1 MQNNYSLLVVEDEP
15 DLCEILQFNLEKEGY
30 RVDVVNS
37 AEEALRKNLSRYHLL
52 LLDIMMG
59 QMSGLQLAQLLKERN
74 DTKHI
79 PIIFLTARV
88 TEKDM
93 LSGFNVGADDYIV
106 KPFSVKVVAARVK
119 AVLNRS
125 VVLQDENL
133 ISFESLKIDL
143 VGKKVTIDEQEIVL
157 TKTEFELL
165 ALFLQFPAKVFSR
178 ETILEKVWADDVF
191 VTDRTVDV
199 HITRLRKKIVP
210 YGKKIVTRSGYGY
223 CFLE

>member
-37 AEEALRKNLSRYHLL
+37 AEEALKKNLRVYHLL

-59 QMSGLQLAQLLKERN
+59 KMSGLQLAELLKNREE
-74 DTKHI
+74 TKHI
-79 PIIFLTARV
+79 PIIFMTARV
-88 TEKDM
+88 TEKDV
-93 LSGFNVGADDYIV
+93 LTGFDTGADDYIL
-106 KPFSVKVVAARVK
+106 KPFSIKVVVARVK
-119 AVLNRS
+119 AVLSRTVAPLEDN
-125 VVLQDENL
+125 VVRFETLRVDLQ
-133 ISFESLKIDL
+133 
-143 VGKKVTIDEQEIVL
+143 GKKVTIDGQEIVL

-165 ALFLQFPAKVFSR
+165 ALFLQSPAKVFSR

-210 YGKKIVTRSGYGY
+210 YGKNIVTRSGYGY